1 MLFSPDSL
9 NTKLV
14 TIYLWITCASRWISS
29 PYVTRNFNKKKNMKA
44 LKFYDKEGVG
54 FELILDYQKQSVML
68 HLDTENS
75 DDQPVIEF
83 DDDDIDDIII
93 ALVELK
99 NELVTYRNINN
110 N

>member
-1 MLFSPDSL
+1 
-9 NTKLV
+9 
-14 TIYLWITCASRWISS
+14 
-29 PYVTRNFNKKKNMKA
+29 MKA

-54 FELILDYQKQSVML
+54 FELFMDYERQSVML
-68 HLDTENS
+68 HIDS
-75 DDQPVIEF
+75 SDPDDQPVLEF

-99 NELVTYRNINN
+99 NELVIHRNINN

>member
-1 MLFSPDSL
+1 
-9 NTKLV
+9 
-14 TIYLWITCASRWISS
+14 
-29 PYVTRNFNKKKNMKA
+29 MKA

-54 FELILDYQKQSVML
+54 FELFMDYERQSVML
-68 HLDTENS
+68 HIDS
-75 DDQPVIEF
+75 SDPDDQPVLEF

-99 NELVTYRNINN
+99 NELVIHSSINN

>member
-1 MLFSPDSL
+1 MHGRAFFSPGS
-9 NTKLV
+9 NV
-14 TIYLWITCASRWISS
+14 FFI
-29 PYVTRNFNKKKNMKA
+29 KKNMKA

-54 FELILDYQKQSVML
+54 FELFMDYERQSVML
-68 HLDTENS
+68 HIDS
-75 DDQPVIEF
+75 SDPDDQPVLEF

-99 NELVTYRNINN
+99 NELVIHRNINN

>member
-1 MLFSPDSL
+1 
-9 NTKLV
+9 
-14 TIYLWITCASRWISS
+14 
-29 PYVTRNFNKKKNMKA
+29 MKA

-54 FELILDYQKQSVML
+54 FELFMDYEKRSVML
-68 HLDTENS
+68 HIDDDTS
-75 DDQPVIEF
+75 DHPLLEF

-99 NELVTYRNINN
+99 NELVAYRNINN

>member
-1 MLFSPDSL
+1 
-9 NTKLV
+9 
-14 TIYLWITCASRWISS
+14 
-29 PYVTRNFNKKKNMKA
+29 MKA

-54 FELILDYQKQSVML
+54 FELFMDYEKESVML
-68 HLDTENS
+68 HIES
-75 DDQPVIEF
+75 KESADQPILEF

-99 NELVTYRNINN
+99 NQLATYRNINN